1 MSCTAYVKYR
11 LQILKLCFYL
21 TLIIEPSTDVKSR
34 IYFNAD
40 VSGLSFPPNS
50 LLPTPCPWH
59 SFPLLIRALPEKH
72 SCETSEMGALKH
84 LCSPR
89 QLWSVCQQLMARQ
102 APAVTPALL
111 GWAGRG
117 SQSSQGSAEP
127 GSQLT
132 PQCPACLSHPSVPLL
147 SPVSPFPFS
156 PRPKAI

>member
-84 LCSPR
+84 VCSPR
-89 QLWSVCQQLMARQ
+89 QLRSVCQQLVARQ

-111 GWAGRG
+111 GWAR
-117 SQSSQGSAEP
+117 
-127 GSQLT
+127 LT
-132 PQCPACLSHPSVPLL
+132 ELTELTGTG
-147 SPVSPFPFS
+147 
-156 PRPKAI
+156 